1 MTQSINK
8 IEVLAPLSFLLFLL
22 SCGIGMGPVLAK
34 TSLVVEALPVRLDPD
49 DPGRKRFGRLT
60 FLAGFEL
67 KAEDSRFGGLS
78 GLALSSDGDMLYAVS
93 DRGYWLSATM
103 IHASDGRLK
112 ELGPWEIGPLLAP
125 GNVPVSGRLRDAEA
139 LVRDRDGS
147 FLVSFEKIHRLW
159 RYPASPAL
167 FGSLPKHIPT
177 PADLGEAPGNG
188 GLEGI
193 TVLADGRLLLFTE
206 QYENPDGSF
215 KGWIFENGRFEP
227 LSYSTSDGFQPTD
240 LAALASGDV
249 LVLERRYNL
258 IGSPAT
264 RIQLVSRESLQPGAR
279 LKGKEIIRIER
290 PLVVDNFEGMA
301 VREDP
306 QLGTFIYL
314 ISDDNYNPFQQTLLL
329 QFRLDT
335 ASRN

>member
-93 DRGYWLSATM
+93 DRAGSAMPKHLCETGMVPFSSPLKKSIVCGDILLPRLSLVRCLS
-103 IHASDGRLK
+103 ISRLR
-112 ELGPWEIGPLLAP
+112 PT
-125 GNVPVSGRLRDAEA
+125 SGRRPAMADSRGSQSLLMDVSCFLRNSMKTRMEA
-139 LVRDRDGS
+139 SKGG
-147 FLVSFEKIHRLW
+147 FLKTVDS
-159 RYPASPAL
+159 SL
-167 FGSLPKHIPT
+167 FLT
-177 PADLGEAPGNG
+177 
-188 GLEGI
+188 
-193 TVLADGRLLLFTE
+193 
-206 QYENPDGSF
+206 
-215 KGWIFENGRFEP
+215 
-227 LSYSTSDGFQPTD
+227 
-240 LAALASGDV
+240 
-249 LVLERRYNL
+249 LERRYNL